1 MKNELTILNQMKTVL
16 QGQLNDHLE
25 TGLEQ
30 IDEHNVAIDFPD
42 TDLMPKATMFY
53 IVPNWADYESLST
66 ESDNSTFNLALFI
79 LCKKDRQ
86 ENLTKKI
93 YGYFNALYSLLRTNI
108 GLDGYVDFT
117 DVNDADFY
125 PAVEGNRN
133 VQGVEVSVSI
143 RYTKDF

>member
-30 IDEHNVAIDFPD
+30 IDEHNVAIEFPD

-53 IVPNWADYESLST
+53 IVPNWADYEALST
-66 ESDNSTFNLALFI
+66 ESDNSTFNVALFI

-86 ENLTKKI
+86 ESLTRKI

-117 DVNDADFY
+117 DVNDAEFY
-125 PAVEGNRN
+125 QA
-133 VQGVEVSVSI
+133 
-143 RYTKDF
+143 F

>member
-1 MKNELTILNQMKTVL
+1 M
-16 QGQLNDHLE
+16 QLISRVHN
-25 TGLEQ
+25 
-30 IDEHNVAIDFPD
+30 EHNVAIDFPD

-53 IVPNWADYESLST
+53 IVPNWADYEALST
-66 ESDNSTFNLALFI
+66 ESDNSTFNVALFI

-86 ENLTKKI
+86 ENLTRKI

-117 DVNDADFY
+117 DVNDAEFY

>member
-1 MKNELTILNQMKTVL
+1 MKNELTILNQMKIVL
-16 QGQLNDHLE
+16 QEQLNDHLE

-53 IVPNWADYESLST
+53 IVPNWADYEALST
-66 ESDNSTFNLALFI
+66 ESDNSTFNVALFI

-86 ENLTKKI
+86 ENLTRKI

-117 DVNDADFY
+117 DVNDAEFY

>member
-30 IDEHNVAIDFPD
+30 IDEHNVAIEFPD

-53 IVPNWADYESLST
+53 IVPNWADYEALST
-66 ESDNSTFNLALFI
+66 ESDNSTFNVALFI

-86 ENLTKKI
+86 ESLTRKI

-117 DVNDADFY
+117 DVNDAEFY